1 MASREDIKHSN
12 LRTNSLKTIILE
24 HNYLNGFKFVIVE
37 FGIFILV
44 IAPYCLYYF
53 FHYKFLLAGIASGL
67 ISNFIV
73 VLFFAVR
80 SVSRKESSLG
90 ITKLYHRKTLAEVKN
105 KYPDLPRNTTIFVIS
120 LLLPFVVPVIIF
132 AEHFLK
138 IKH

>member
-1 MASREDIKHSN
+1 MASREDIKHPN
-12 LRTNSLKTIILE
+12 WRTNSLKTIILE

-90 ITKLYHRKTLAEVKN
+90 ITKLFFSFTVFVSLF
-105 KYPDLPRNTTIFVIS
+105 KYKFNIKRYQFIYNCVSIVHEDFIEIMTCIKKS
-120 LLLPFVVPVIIF
+120 PF
-132 AEHFLK
+132 
-138 IKH
+138 